1 MHSYAKRFRYFAVM
15 ALSFCAH
22 NAFAQWEQITPENEV
37 VVSVPGGGEKTVYP
51 SCSLPALPGPEGL
64 APNPFS
70 FYFERG
76 ESDGKDPRASEVNDH
91 GRRRRGHTTM
101 KRLDWLS
108 IL

>member
-37 VVSVPGGGEKTVYP
+37 VVSVPGGGRKNRFP

-70 FYFERG
+70 FYSNKE
-76 ESDGKDPRASEVNDH
+76 KVI
-91 GRRRRGHTTM
+91 TY
-101 KRLDWLS
+101 LS
-108 IL
+108 TSMVAAPAGTVPLA

>member
-51 SCSLPALPGPEGL
+51 SCSLPCFTGT
-64 APNPFS
+64 
-70 FYFERG
+70 RG
-76 ESDGKDPRASEVNDH
+76 VSAQPILVLFRT
-91 GRRRRGHTTM
+91 RR
-101 KRLDWLS
+101 K
-108 IL
+108 

>member
-51 SCSLPALPGPEGL
+51 SCSLKCRANQL
-64 APNPFS
+64 AIIIS
-70 FYFERG
+70 RG
-76 ESDGKDPRASEVNDH
+76 ETTVNGAPPSTDDYVARH
-91 GRRRRGHTTM
+91 
-101 KRLDWLS
+101 L
-108 IL
+108 